1 MMELRG
7 TQKRKAVAKVKTF
20 LMASVVVTLWGS
32 SFVLTKIALDEIG
45 PVGIAFYR
53 WFWAALFFALFLG
66 WQRRL
71 GEIREALKHDF
82 LAFTLLGLIGITL
95 FYIFQN
101 LGVQY
106 STAVNVGLIINLVSV
121 FIAVLSVIYLKERIG
136 ALTALG
142 IFVAFLGVSL
152 VSWQKGSLELSSR
165 YLLGDLLTVLAA
177 LCGAIYTVW
186 GKRVVARYAP
196 LVVTAL
202 AAGFGALFLFPLAL
216 AEGLVTSASP
226 QAWLAI
232 LALGLGGGALANLWW
247 WTILETTEASRAG
260 VYLLTIPIVSTL
272 LGILVLHEPFVFQT
286 AIGAALVLGG
296 VALTQRA
303 G

>member
-1 MMELRG
+1 M
-7 TQKRKAVAKVKTF
+7 AKVKAF

-32 SFVLTKIALDEIG
+32 SFVLTRIALDEVG

-66 WQRRL
+66 LHRRL
-71 GEIREALKHDF
+71 GEIREALKRD
-82 LAFTLLGLIGITL
+82 LLPFTLLGLIGITL
-95 FYIFQN
+95 FYVFQN

-106 STAVNVGLIINLVSV
+106 STAVNVGLIINLVPV
-121 FIAVLSVIYLKERIG
+121 FIAILSVIYLRERIG

-152 VSWQKGSLELSSR
+152 VGWQKGPLELSSR
-165 YLLGDLLTVLAA
+165 YFLGDLLTVLAA

-226 QAWLAI
+226 QIWLTI

-247 WTILETTEASRAG
+247 WIILETTEASRAG
-260 VYLLTIPIVSTL
+260 AYLLTIPVISTL
-272 LGILVLHEPFVFQT
+272 LGILVLHEPFAFQS

-296 VALTQRA
+296 VALTQRTTGA
-303 G
+303 I